1 MPDGSKQNSASWCL
15 AEFGVVP
22 FHSWESVMKMF
33 KSAVQ
38 AFIADEDGVTAI
50 EYGLIA
56 TLIGVAMVATAGAV
70 GEKIH
75 DAFQYVADHIV
86 LP

>member
-1 MPDGSKQNSASWCL
+1 
-15 AEFGVVP
+15 
-22 FHSWESVMKMF
+22 MKKF

-56 TLIGVAMVATAGAV
+56 TLIGVVMVAAATNV
-70 GEKIH
+70 GTKINN
-75 DAFQYVADHIV
+75 AFQYVADHIV
-86 LP
+86 IPG